1 MSELKHVVSSREIYF
16 TTEYG
21 RFKFLKGNRELNE
34 RKIDKL
40 VEDIKAGIDFLPYC
54 PIIVNEQME
63 IIDGQHRFM
72 AARKLKTNVHYMIK
86 KDATLEVVPA
96 INSKGSKWRTVDFMN
111 SYVDLGKKE
120 YLKLR
125 DFMEEFPRISLPVAI
140 KVLHDGNT
148 KGSEAVDLFREGAF
162 VVSFEERAREVA
174 QKLQDFEP
182 YTDNPFSARFVNV
195 MLRLIESELYDHEA
209 MKEKLA
215 QAGKRIEN
223 IDSEKSIISNLEEI
237 ANHRLKTRIF
247 II

>member
-40 VEDIKAGIDFLPYC
+40 VEDIKSGIDFLPYC
-54 PIIVNEQME
+54 PVIVNEQME
-63 IIDGQHRFM
+63 MIDGQHRFM
-72 AARKLKTNVHYMIK
+72 AARKLKTNVFYMIK

-111 SYVDLGKKE
+111 SYVDLGRNE
-120 YLKLR
+120 YLTLKL
-125 DFMEEFPRISLPVAI
+125 FMEKFPRMSLPVAI
-140 KVLHDGNT
+140 KLLHFADI
-148 KGSEAVDLFREGAF
+148 KSSEAIEIFKDGLFKANH
-162 VVSFEERAREVA
+162 VQKAQEVA
-174 QKLQDFEP
+174 RRLEDFAP
-182 YTDNPFSARFVNV
+182 YTENPFSGRFVQV
-195 MLRLIESELYDHEA
+195 MLRLKESELYDHEA
-209 MKEKLA
+209 MKEKLT

-223 IDSEKSIISNLEEI
+223 IETEKSIISNLEEI
-237 ANHRLKTRIF
+237 ANHRMKSRVF

>member
-86 KDATLEVVPA
+86 KDATLEAVPA

-111 SYVDLGKKE
+111 SYVDLARGE
-120 YLKLR
+120 YLTLKLFR
-125 DFMEEFPRISLPVAI
+125 EKFPRMSLPVAI
-140 KVLHDGNT
+140 RLLHDGNT
-148 KGSEAVDLFREGAF
+148 KGSEAIDVFKEGLFKASH
-162 VVSFEERAREVA
+162 VQKAQEVA
-174 QKLQDFEP
+174 RRLQDFEP